1 MSAVR
6 ASSFHLQPTKDLY
19 NGNIAAWTSFIQP
32 SPPAIPPTLPPALEN
47 LTGYTYEY
55 DVLNRLLQADFKS
68 YSGGAWIDPGAMY
81 NASYSYDPNGN
92 IRTLTRD
99 GSQSNPGPMD
109 NLTYQYEQ
117 QPVTG
122 EESNR
127 LQHLVES
134 APSPSPIIGDLEA
147 QPIQQNYSY
156 DEIGELT
163 GDQSES
169 ITNIAWTT
177 YGKVASVSK
186 LNQTIEFL
194 YDAQGNRVRKR
205 VYDPANPTDMAETFY
220 VYEAGGKVVAIY
232 ENCVDEEPTPHPDS
246 DGDGFTDDVDNCPC
260 VYNPDQLDSDGD
272 GVGDACDQFPGAP
285 DPPPDCDGDGIP
297 NSEDLCPTVAQ
308 AAPDDQDGDGFPD
321 EVDQCP
327 CVASETIDCSCVE
340 PYNLVEWVIYGNAAH
355 GRVAEGKPSNISRPA
370 SEGTPIAQPV
380 ETFTRILD
388 EKYYELKDH
397 LGNARVVVSDMKQP
411 TTESGLAPFAAVL
424 SSYANYYPYGMLQP
438 DRSWQGGQWRYGF
451 NGKEMDDEWSNAG
464 GGVPVTG
471 NAYDFGFRVYETRL
485 ARWISTDPCE
495 FKYPAISPYAFV
507 ANNPILRIDPDG
519 RKFTYASEELRSA
532 VEAVIRY
539 VEQHHEEWGRRLR
552 YLAESPDF
560 TIHIALPY
568 NFAGDDIHFD
578 NPDTYTGVPTIRWN
592 PELGYEYGVEVNGE
606 TVIQRISPAITFV
619 DEASGAW
626 FVFGPDDNGEPPSQD
641 ELKHRNFQ
649 WDKGNIR
656 GVDPDYDTK
665 NERRSVDD
673 AYDVAKAAGEVK
685 YKRQSHKRDGGRG
698 TIKTSGVT
706 SNVPAQEESDT
717 SE

>member
-1 MSAVR
+1 M
-6 ASSFHLQPTKDLY
+6 
-19 NGNIAAWTSFIQP
+19 
-32 SPPAIPPTLPPALEN
+32 EN

-81 NASYSYDPNGN
+81 NASYSYGPNGN

-134 APSPSPIIGDLEA
+134 APPSPIIGDLEA

-327 CVASETIDCSCVE
+327 CVASENDRLQLHRTIQPRRMGDLRQCGTGTHC
-340 PYNLVEWVIYGNAAH
+340 
-355 GRVAEGKPSNISRPA
+355 GRQALE
-370 SEGTPIAQPV
+370 
-380 ETFTRILD
+380 
-388 EKYYELKDH
+388 H
-397 LGNARVVVSDMKQP
+397 QP
-411 TTESGLAPFAAVL
+411 TGVRRNT
-424 SSYANYYPYGMLQP
+424 
-438 DRSWQGGQWRYGF
+438 DRS
-451 NGKEMDDEWSNAG
+451 
-464 GGVPVTG
+464 T
-471 NAYDFGFRVYETRL
+471 
-485 ARWISTDPCE
+485 
-495 FKYPAISPYAFV
+495 
-507 ANNPILRIDPDG
+507 
-519 RKFTYASEELRSA
+519 
-532 VEAVIRY
+532 
-539 VEQHHEEWGRRLR
+539 
-552 YLAESPDF
+552 
-560 TIHIALPY
+560 
-568 NFAGDDIHFD
+568 
-578 NPDTYTGVPTIRWN
+578 
-592 PELGYEYGVEVNGE
+592 
-606 TVIQRISPAITFV
+606 
-619 DEASGAW
+619 
-626 FVFGPDDNGEPPSQD
+626 
-641 ELKHRNFQ
+641 
-649 WDKGNIR
+649 
-656 GVDPDYDTK
+656 
-665 NERRSVDD
+665 
-673 AYDVAKAAGEVK
+673 
-685 YKRQSHKRDGGRG
+685 
-698 TIKTSGVT
+698 
-706 SNVPAQEESDT
+706 
-717 SE
+717 